1 MIITNTLAIF
11 LPLGGGFSHWLLYI
25 GVPLI
30 LGLYAQ
36 WKVTS
41 TIRKYSQI
49 PTAGNITGAEIAEQ
63 ILSAA
68 QIRDVKVEE
77 INGMLGDH
85 YDPINKR
92 LCLSSD
98 VYHSASVAAVGIAAH
113 ETGHAIQHARAYKP
127 LYARMAVVPV
137 TQFASQILPFVLFG
151 GFFLPFLGMAFIKI
165 GVICYLVLTAFQL
178 ITLPVEFDASNRAKI
193 ILQQMGLIRGPGE
206 VSGVNK
212 VLNSAALTYVA
223 AFIASLGNLLYLL
236 SLTQNRRS

>member
-1 MIITNTLAIF
+1 MITTTTLAF
-11 LPLGGGFSHWLLYI
+11 SPLGGGLSHWLLYI
-25 GVPLI
+25 GFPLI

-49 PTAGNITGAEIAEQ
+49 GTAGNVTGAEIAQ
-63 ILSAA
+63 RILDAA
-68 QIRDVKVEE
+68 QIRDVQIEE

-85 YDPINKR
+85 YDPIHKR
-92 LCLSSD
+92 LCLSSE
-98 VYHSASVAAVGIAAH
+98 VYHSPSISAVGIAAH
-113 ETGHAIQHARAYKP
+113 ECGHAIQHAKAYAP
-127 LYARMAVVPV
+127 LHARMAVVPI
-137 TQFASQILPFVLFG
+137 TQFASQILPIVILG
-151 GFFLPFLGMAFIKI
+151 GCFFSFFLLKI

-178 ITLPVEFDASNRAKI
+178 ITLPVEFDASKRAKI
-193 ILQQMGLIRGPGE
+193 ILQQMGFIRGDGE

-236 SLTQNRRS
+236 SLTQQRRD